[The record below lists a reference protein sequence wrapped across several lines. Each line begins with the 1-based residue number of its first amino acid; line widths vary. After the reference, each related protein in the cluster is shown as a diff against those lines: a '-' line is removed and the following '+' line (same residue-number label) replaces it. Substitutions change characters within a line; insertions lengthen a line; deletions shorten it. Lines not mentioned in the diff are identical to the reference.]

1 MNQPAGFWIRI
12 LALLIDVI
20 LFGIFRM
27 VIGFLLT
34 VTGVMRD
41 PSEAEQLLLQKIAQ
55 DGGGPAE
62 IFGASLRI
70 FHETGTFVAT
80 GFFVV
85 LTTAVTLFFICVK
98 GGTPGKL
105 ALGLRIRLAN
115 ADANPPLWRAFVRE
129 VVGKGFLW
137 PLTLGIGAYMVA
149 FNKKKRGLHDIAAGT
164 VVVKL
169 ADE

>member
-1 MNQPAGFWIRI
+1 MNQPAGFWIRF
-12 LALLIDVI
+12 LALIIDVV
-20 LFGIFRM
+20 LFGIVRM
-27 VIGFLLT
+27 AVDFVLKVAGIIREPT
-34 VTGVMRD
+34 
-41 PSEAEQLLLQKIAQ
+41 EAEEQMLQKIAQ
-55 DGGGPAE
+55 EGGGPAE
-62 IFGASLRI
+62 LFGASLRI
-70 FHETGTFVAT
+70 LHETGTFVT
-80 GFFVV
+80 SGVFFV
-85 LTTAVTLFFICVK
+85 LATIATILFISIK

-115 ADANPPLWRAFVRE
+115 TDKNAPLWRAFLRE